1 MQTSKRGGLDPS
13 TYGSWRNQCY
23 RGYNIYCKKKLKELA
38 KITLVH
44 QIFCFVQVRLNRM
57 AWQGWT
63 MNYVLDTDKT
73 FISTRQIWGF
83 VEFLANQRAL
93 YKINGTTDSDGAYF
107 ASHSH
112 SRSELPT
119 CLTALM
125 VVNIYTMER
134 ENPVTGKIHVTK
146 TATNAFL
153 NLHKLGDLQLIGLG
167 TYINVTNC
175 EPANFGT
182 PQFIDSKTKLS
193 YVLCC
198 NAQVGNLHFIST
210 LLSQNK
216 YFGHWANSNL

>member
-1 MQTSKRGGLDPS
+1 MLDRS
-13 TYGSWRNQCY
+13 
-23 RGYNIYCKKKLKELA
+23 
-38 KITLVH
+38 
-44 QIFCFVQVRLNRM
+44 
-57 AWQGWT
+57 
-63 MNYVLDTDKT
+63 
-73 FISTRQIWGF
+73 
-83 VEFLANQRAL
+83 
-93 YKINGTTDSDGAYF
+93 NGREYLHNG
-107 ASHSH
+107 
-112 SRSELPT
+112 
-119 CLTALM
+119 
-125 VVNIYTMER
+125 ER
-134 ENPVTGKIHVTK
+134 ESSYSAGKIHVTK

-167 TYINVTNC
+167 TYINVKNC

>member
-1 MQTSKRGGLDPS
+1 M
-13 TYGSWRNQCY
+13 
-23 RGYNIYCKKKLKELA
+23 
-38 KITLVH
+38 
-44 QIFCFVQVRLNRM
+44 
-57 AWQGWT
+57 
-63 MNYVLDTDKT
+63 
-73 FISTRQIWGF
+73 
-83 VEFLANQRAL
+83 ANQRAL

-146 TATNAFL
+146 MATNAFL

-167 TYINVTNC
+167 TYINVKNC

-198 NAQVGNLHFIST
+198 NAQVGEFTFHFNIIIAEQVFRP
-210 LLSQNK
+210 L
-216 YFGHWANSNL
+216 G

>member
-1 MQTSKRGGLDPS
+1 MQTSKRGGPDPS

-23 RGYNIYCKKKLKELA
+23 RGYNKLKEFD

-63 MNYVLDTDKT
+63 TNYVIDTDKT
-73 FISTRQIWGF
+73 FISNRQIWGS
-83 VEFLANQRAL
+83 VEFLAKQRAL

-107 ASHSH
+107 VSPSY
-112 SRSELPT
+112 SRSELPV

-125 VVNIYTMER
+125 VVNIYTIER

-153 NLHKLGDLQLIGLG
+153 NLH
-167 TYINVTNC
+167 
-175 EPANFGT
+175 
-182 PQFIDSKTKLS
+182 
-193 YVLCC
+193 
-198 NAQVGNLHFIST
+198 
-210 LLSQNK
+210 
-216 YFGHWANSNL
+216 